1 MVFPPTSPQVE
12 PHPVFSSVNFVAER
26 LDEVALRYDL
36 KLHSNYLLFCST
48 RIEYT
53 PYATICILHTL
64 LLHERNRMSRTVLYA
79 RVSTAEQRIAHQR
92 IQAES
97 AGFSIDDVVEDEGIS
112 GVQVPLAERD
122 GGKRLFDLLRDGDVL
137 VCRWIDRLGRNYD
150 DIQKNIL
157 LFLDRGVTIKTVIN
171 GMAFDAKPQDA
182 MGKAVRDAVLSFMS
196 TMAEAQAAAMK
207 EAQAAGIAH
216 ARETAPAKYRG
227 RKPSFTAEQL
237 THIEQLSQQGVGNNE
252 IARQVGLSKF
262 AVSRVL
268 KDIVAAQMKLGR
280 WE

>member
-1 MVFPPTSPQVE
+1 MITQTCIAV
-12 PHPVFSSVNFVAER
+12 
-26 LDEVALRYDL
+26 
-36 KLHSNYLLFCST
+36 
-48 RIEYT
+48 
-53 PYATICILHTL
+53 TIIQPDQ
-64 LLHERNRMSRTVLYA
+64 MSRTVLYA
-79 RVSTAEQRIAHQR
+79 RVSTAEQTIAHQQ

-97 AGFSIDDVVEDEGIS
+97 AGFVIDDVIEDEGIS

-137 VCRWIDRLGRNYD
+137 VCRWVDRLGRNYD
-150 DIQKNIL
+150 DIQRNIR

-171 GMAFDAKPQDA
+171 GMTFDAKPQDA
-182 MGKAVRDAVLSFMS
+182 MGKAVRDAMLSFMS
-196 TMAEAQAAAMK
+196 AMAEAQAAAMK
-207 EAQAAGIAH
+207 EAQAVGIAH
-216 ARETAPAKYRG
+216 ARETAPTKYRG

-268 KDIVAAQMKLGR
+268 KDIVAAQVKLGR
-280 WE
+280 WEAR

>member
-1 MVFPPTSPQVE
+1 MITQTCIAV
-12 PHPVFSSVNFVAER
+12 
-26 LDEVALRYDL
+26 
-36 KLHSNYLLFCST
+36 
-48 RIEYT
+48 
-53 PYATICILHTL
+53 TIIQPDQ
-64 LLHERNRMSRTVLYA
+64 MSRTVLYA
-79 RVSTAEQRIAHQR
+79 RVSTAEQTIAHQQ

-97 AGFSIDDVVEDEGIS
+97 AGFVIDDVIEDEGIS

-150 DIQKNIL
+150 DIQRNIR

-171 GMAFDAKPQDA
+171 GMTFDAKPQDA
-182 MGKAVRDAVLSFMS
+182 MGKAVRDAMLSFMS
-196 TMAEAQAAAMK
+196 AMAEAQAAAMK
-207 EAQAAGIAH
+207 EAQAVGIAH
-216 ARETAPAKYRG
+216 ARETAPTKYRG

-268 KDIVAAQMKLGR
+268 KDIVAAQVKLGR
-280 WE
+280 WEVR